1 MYDKL
6 MLKLK
11 ENYEVLESESEI
23 PTIWYRG
30 TEEFPKNVQTRSF
43 SRFAYYQGAK
53 PDKIKEE
60 IPEEIVKLYNDGKI
74 DTINY
79 LYPGGSWSIKRT
91 YQGMSNFGFGIYF
104 ATSIDWA
111 KRYGNYITCA
121 RVSPSYVLRIK
132 WDERDIEGTVANR
145 VMTFVRKNG
154 GQRLGDQAKFFYK
167 AIKSIDRKKKALF
180 VETSNDS
187 GTLSG
192 QLIIFDPSIISL
204 IATFNFKEEL
214 TEGTD
219 YKGEHE
225 APDKDN
231 GSPMSNVIGTYP
243 EDFYSSTGYQHYAQS
258 EEIGGFEAYSIVKSC
273 FKRPNKAVMVYRAV
287 PKEIKGSSI
296 NKGNWVTVSKEYA
309 KNHGVNNLNN
319 KFKIISKVVSSRDLF
334 TDGNSIVEWGYD
346 PQLADPTES
355 KKSRLRYRIGAINRI
370 LNGAKIIGINKEP
383 NDIYFNTSN
392 EELLKI
398 MQDADRNLKELEND
412 KK

>member
-1 MYDKL
+1 MFNKL

-11 ENYEVLESESEI
+11 ENYEILESEFEI

-30 TEEFPKNVQTRSF
+30 TEEFPKNVQSRAF

-53 PDKIKEE
+53 PDRIKEE
-60 IPEEIVKLYNDGKI
+60 IPEEIVKLYNDGKL

-79 LYPGGSWSIKRT
+79 LYPSGSWSIKRT

-121 RVSPSYVLRIK
+121 RVSPSYILKIK

-154 GQRLGDQAKFFYK
+154 GQRLGEQAKFFYK

-187 GTLSG
+187 GTFSG
-192 QLIIFDPSIISL
+192 QLVVFDPSIISL

-214 TEGTD
+214 TEGTE
-219 YKGEHE
+219 YTGEHE

-258 EEIGGFEAYSIVKSC
+258 EEIGGSEAYSIIKSC
-273 FKRPNKAVMVYRAV
+273 FKRPNKSVMVYRAV
-287 PKEIKGSSI
+287 PNDLKGTKI
-296 NKGNWVTVSKEYA
+296 NKGDWVTISKEYA
-309 KNHGVNNLNN
+309 KDHGISNLNG
-319 KFKIISKVVSSRDLF
+319 KYKIISKSVAARDLF

-346 PQLADPTES
+346 PQPVDPIEY
-355 KKSRLRYRIGAINRI
+355 KKSKLRYKIGAIERI
-370 LNGAKIIGINKEP
+370 LNGGKIIGINKEP
-383 NDIYFNTSN
+383 KDMYFNTPK

-398 MQDADRNLKELEND
+398 KLDTESNLKELED
-412 KK
+412 A